1 MLEILPKITTLL
13 LKVVVVRRKWDA
25 NVMIQQKKKW
35 GEQDVNGMN
44 VEWNS
49 STLSV
54 KECVKN
60 NARSYQQYWRSNSSV
75 LSSIYKTNNTYTHW
89 ASITIFLPSVR
100 RSESWWTIICYTGYG
115 FGNIFPLQVHNI
127 NDRWKTK
134 QWWQTKLKLEFVSKI
149 LWMIVD
155 KFETHP
161 YREVLPEDFFLQIC
175 I

>member
-13 LKVVVVRRKWDA
+13 LKVVVVRGKWDA

-115 FGNIFPLQVHNI
+115 FGNIFPLPVHNI
-127 NDRWKTK
+127 NDWWKIK
-134 QWWQTKLKLEFVSKI
+134 QWWQTKLKLEFV
-149 LWMIVD
+149 
-155 KFETHP
+155 
-161 YREVLPEDFFLQIC
+161 
-175 I
+175 